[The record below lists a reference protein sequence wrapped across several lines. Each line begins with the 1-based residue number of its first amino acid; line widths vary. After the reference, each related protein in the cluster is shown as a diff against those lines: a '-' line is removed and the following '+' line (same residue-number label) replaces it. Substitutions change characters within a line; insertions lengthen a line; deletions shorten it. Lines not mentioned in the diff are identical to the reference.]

1 MRRSIPL
8 KERGFGSLFC
18 VQIIHDDKNTAVV
31 LEITE
36 GQMSTLKMSVF
47 GLDFKYRNTRKI

>member
-1 MRRSIPL
+1 M

-47 GLDFKYRNTRKI
+47 GLDFKYRNMRKI